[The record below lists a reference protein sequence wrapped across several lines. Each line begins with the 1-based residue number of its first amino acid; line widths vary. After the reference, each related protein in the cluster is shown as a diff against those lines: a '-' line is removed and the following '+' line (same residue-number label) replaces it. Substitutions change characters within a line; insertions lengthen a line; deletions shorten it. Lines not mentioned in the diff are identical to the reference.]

1 MMSSSP
7 LPSQAKQPL
16 YARIQM
22 LAALAIFSGL
32 ASLLGSITTII
43 RCKPECSGL
52 VAAWAFAGALSMV
65 CGTVLWRMASA
76 LAEKSIQLTESKA
89 LLDEMPDA
97 VVVCNAQGLILQ
109 YNAPLLGM
117 SGRHNADLT
126 SESLQTLVSP
136 ADWQHHL
143 DACQH
148 TTNATTPTAVMLR
161 QPDGSFRN
169 FGMSMRHVPQQGQ
182 TRYIVS
188 LHVGLPPAPPQ
199 KEPLHAAAH
208 EAGHDFLTGLVNQR
222 LLQNLLDHEIS
233 SSMRNDQCVA
243 VCLCNLD
250 DFKAIN
256 HAHGQDVGDAV
267 LQQVAQRLSSSVRG
281 QDIVARTAADEF
293 VVVLVDLKGMKDV
306 GPLAEKMLAELA
318 QPYAANA
325 DSPIH
330 MTASMGVSMFP
341 LHGQTLDELL
351 LVANGALREA
361 KMAGKNQYVMG

>member
-1 MMSSSP
+1 
-7 LPSQAKQPL
+7 
-16 YARIQM
+16 
-22 LAALAIFSGL
+22 
-32 ASLLGSITTII
+32 
-43 RCKPECSGL
+43 
-52 VAAWAFAGALSMV
+52 
-65 CGTVLWRMASA
+65 MASA
-76 LAEKSIQLTESKA
+76 LTEKTIQLIDSKA
-89 LLDEMPDA
+89 LFDEMPGA
-97 VVVCNAQGLILQ
+97 LVVCNAQGLILQ
-109 YNAPLLGM
+109 YNTPLLGM
-117 SGRHNADLT
+117 SGRHTADLT
-126 SESLQTLVSP
+126 NESLQTLISP

-161 QPDGSFRN
+161 QLDGGLRN
-169 FGMSMRHVPQQGQ
+169 FGMSMRHMQQQGQ

-188 LHVGLPPAPPQ
+188 LHVCLPPATPP
-199 KEPLHAAAH
+199 HAAAH
-208 EAGHDFLTGLVNQR
+208 EAGHDFLTGLVNHR

-256 HAHGQDVGDAV
+256 QTHGQDVGDAV

-330 MTASMGVSMFP
+330 MTASMGVSIFP

-361 KMAGKNQYVMG
+361 KVAGKNQYVMG